1 VKLDT
6 STLACRLIV
15 VINVH
20 YFQVGCVLVLVIG
33 LLTSVIVCLKW
44 YKINDG
50 KDMVSSGRLSGDQ
63 MSPIPIGPDAFVMTL
78 NDLQGHLLQCDFWY
92 CCAAVDKISTDI
104 AWWPAHVAEWS
115 VHVQ

>member
-1 VKLDT
+1 
-6 STLACRLIV
+6 
-15 VINVH
+15 
-20 YFQVGCVLVLVIG
+20 
-33 LLTSVIVCLKW
+33 
-44 YKINDG
+44 
-50 KDMVSSGRLSGDQ
+50 